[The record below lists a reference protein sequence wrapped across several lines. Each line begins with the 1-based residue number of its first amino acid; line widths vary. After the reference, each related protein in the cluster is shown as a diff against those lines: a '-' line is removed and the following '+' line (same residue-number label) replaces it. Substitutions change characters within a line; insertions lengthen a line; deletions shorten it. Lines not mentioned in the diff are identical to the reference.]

1 MENKN
6 VIIVGNDYSKRRL
19 TEEIEKIA
27 TACNLSLVEVKE
39 NVEKFVNYL
48 EDTNDSMKEL
58 IDSVARS
65 DFRLIDYPQE
75 RTSVIPPNFYRKR
88 F

>member
-6 VIIVGNDYSKRRL
+6 VIIVGSEDSKRRL
-19 TEEIEKIA
+19 TEEIEKVAI
-27 TACNLSLVEVKE
+27 ACNLSLIEVKE
-39 NVEKFVNYL
+39 SVEKFVNYL
-48 EDTNDSMKEL
+48 EDTNNSMKEL
-58 IDSVARS
+58 INSVAS
-65 DFRLIDYPQE
+65 AEFRLIDYQKE